1 MHLAHLT
8 RRKFAALALALGAI
22 GWSAHAQVT
31 DFPARPVRIIVSFTP
46 GAAPDI
52 VARSLADALTKKWG
66 RPAIVE
72 NKMGADG
79 VIASDTVAKAAP
91 DGYTLYLA
99 TMGNLALA
107 PATVDKLPYNA
118 ATAFRGVSFV
128 AGNPFAII
136 LGNGSPVKSVGELV
150 QLSKKKPLTYG
161 SAGTLGPLIGA
172 QLIKHTGADLTYV
185 PYKGAQPA
193 LIDLAGGQID
203 MVIADLPSLLP
214 TQQQGRGKLLAV
226 TTKTRSSLTPDV
238 PTLAEAGFKDFNFST
253 WYALVAP
260 AKTPNAI
267 VDKLNADVVEALNQP
282 DVVKRLH
289 TLGMA
294 PQASTPKAMD
304 DLLKHDLE
312 LWAKVVKEK

>member
-1 MHLAHLT
+1 MGILNIT
-8 RRKFAALALALGAI
+8 RRNVIQLAMAFTATTLAGQALA
-22 GWSAHAQVT
+22 S
-31 DFPARPVRIIVSFTP
+31 DFPTRTVRIIVSFTP

-52 VARSLADALTKKWG
+52 VARALADALTKKWG
-66 RPAIVE
+66 TPTIVE

-99 TMGNLALA
+99 TMGNIALA
-107 PATVDKLPYNA
+107 PATVEKLPYDA

-128 AGNPFAII
+128 AGNPFAI
-136 LGNGSPVKSVGELV
+136 LLSNGSSVKSVDELV

-172 QLIKHTGADLTYV
+172 QLVKHTGADFTYV

-214 TQQQGRGKLLAV
+214 SQQQGRGRLLTV
-226 TTKTRSSLTPDV
+226 TTKARSSLAPEV
-238 PTLAEAGFKDFNFST
+238 PTMVEAGFKDFNFST
-253 WYALVAP
+253 WYGVVVP
-260 AKTPNAI
+260 AKTPNSI
-267 VDKLNADVVEALNQP
+267 VEKLNADVTEALAHP
-282 DVVKRLH
+282 DVVKRLL
-289 TLGMA
+289 TLGMT
-294 PQASTPKAMD
+294 PQPSTSKSMD
-304 DLLKHDLE
+304 DLIKSDLA
-312 LWAKVVKEK
+312 LWARVVKEK